1 MVEDFEDEAPDS
13 ARRAWLAGLEGLVA
27 ELVETWSLAA
37 VGRPLQPGGAS
48 AWVAPV
54 HTTDGRDA
62 VLKVG
67 WTHDEALHEADGLR
81 FWAGDGTV
89 RLYAS
94 RAEGATT
101 ALLLERCRPGTP
113 LGEAEQPE
121 RQDVVVSDVL
131 RISWREP
138 PGDMLFRPL
147 TEMCD
152 AWASEFEDDAAEAT
166 ISPIPESSAP
176 EWNCC
181 AAFLGRRN
189 ERRAVYRPA
198 RGKFLAAERE
208 PWLVIDP
215 KPYVGDPAYDPVQYM
230 LNNPGRLMT
239 DSDGF
244 IGGIAIWPVSIESA
258 WPSGYSRGACR
269 SRCARVRCAR
279 LPRSWRQSPDVRED
293 DVGDLLDGHGG
304 DDLKRRGLPQQWLDR
319 LQIVERLSDF
329 GRILPVRVGCSRG

>member
-1 MVEDFEDEAPDS
+1 MHFAESELVQEKSRKPHAQLQFRRCHDGPVTDFELPRNLVEDFEDEAPDS

-27 ELVETWSLAA
+27 ELVATWSLAE
-37 VGRPLQPGGAS
+37 VGRPFQPGGAS

-54 HTTDGRDA
+54 RTTDGRDA

-121 RQDVVVSDVL
+121 RQDVVVSEVL
-131 RISWREP
+131 RRLWREP

-147 TEMCD
+147 TQMCD
-152 AWASEFEDDAAEAT
+152 AWASEFEDDAAEADDLPDPGIIRAGMELLRGLPRT
-166 ISPIPESSAP
+166 AQR
-176 EWNCC
+176 NVV
-181 AAFLGRRN
+181 LGTDLHAGN
-189 ERRAVYRPA
+189 I
-198 RGKFLAAERE
+198 LAAERE

-244 IGGIAIWPVSIESA
+244 IGGIADLAGVDRERLAQWVFARCVSESM
-258 WPSGYSRGACR
+258 R
-269 SRCARVRCAR
+269 SRP
-279 LPRSWRQSPDVRED
+279 LRE
-293 DVGDLLDGHGG
+293 VAEQLAA
-304 DDLKRRGLPQQWLDR
+304 
-319 LQIVERLSDF
+319 VT
-329 GRILPVRVGCSRG
+329 